1 MIDLSTRT
9 FFKTCET
16 YVHTSERNTDTS
28 TEQVGEMSEH
38 ANKRKHSDHQ
48 EAGNNAPKRKKSK
61 YKTRIHPKEAGHS
74 IEDLPSLSPRAGEI
88 DKLSAAEI
96 LKSLGLEVNGAGKSA
111 EVWFV
116 GVSEQTGDE
125 EMEVNVTTEVMGTPA
140 GGPDGGK
147 QVQ

>member
-1 MIDLSTRT
+1 M
-9 FFKTCET
+9 
-16 YVHTSERNTDTS
+16 
-28 TEQVGEMSEH
+28 
-38 ANKRKHSDHQ
+38 
-48 EAGNNAPKRKKSK
+48 
-61 YKTRIHPKEAGHS
+61 
-74 IEDLPSLSPRAGEI
+74 PSLSPRAGEI